1 MVVPLIAGSRVLRGG
16 PVGAE
21 DRTTEVAFEATVFEP
36 ALFVAV
42 TRTRIRRPT
51 SELASL

>member
-1 MVVPLIAGSRVLRGG
+1 VVVPLIAGSRVLRGG
-16 PVGAE
+16 PVAA
-21 DRTTEVAFEATVFEP
+21 DDCTVDVAFEAAVFEP
-36 ALFVAV
+36 ALLVAV